1 LPGAV
6 QGRIALFVRRK
17 GKQKR
22 VKELKIVIA
31 EDSEVFSKLLSRTLS
46 VIVGFKVVGVAA
58 DGVRAIKLTREL
70 KPDVLVLD
78 ITMPLKDGIEVLKE
92 IRAEDSSTV
101 IVMFTADALPLTR
114 RVCLEAGAD
123 YFLNK
128 SQIIE
133 LLEICNLQ
141 LLAL

>member
-1 LPGAV
+1 M
-6 QGRIALFVRRK
+6 
-17 GKQKR
+17 
-22 VKELKIVIA
+22 KELKIVIA

-46 VIVGFKVVGVAA
+46 VIVGFKVVGTAA
-58 DGVRAIKLTREL
+58 NGVRAIELTREL

-78 ITMPLKDGIEVLKE
+78 ITMPFKDGIEVLKE

-101 IVMFTADALPLTR
+101 IVMFTADTSPPTR
-114 RVCLEAGAD
+114 RICLEAGAD

-128 SQIIE
+128 SQILE

>member
-1 LPGAV
+1 M
-6 QGRIALFVRRK
+6 
-17 GKQKR
+17 
-22 VKELKIVIA
+22 
-31 EDSEVFSKLLSRTLS
+31 FSKLLSRTLS
-46 VIVGFKVVGVAA
+46 VIVGFKVVGTAA
-58 DGVRAIKLTREL
+58 NGVRAIELTREL

-78 ITMPLKDGIEVLKE
+78 ITMPFKDGIEVLKE

-101 IVMFTADALPLTR
+101 IVMFTADTSPPTR
-114 RVCLEAGAD
+114 RICLEAGAD

-128 SQIIE
+128 SQILE